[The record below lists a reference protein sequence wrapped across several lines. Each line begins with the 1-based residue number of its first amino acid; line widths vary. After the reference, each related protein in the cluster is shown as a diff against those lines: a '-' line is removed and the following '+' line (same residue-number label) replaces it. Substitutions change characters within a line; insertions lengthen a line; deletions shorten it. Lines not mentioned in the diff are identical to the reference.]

1 MEAVANQRKTIQ
13 IALAGNPNTGKT
25 TLFNALCGTHQ
36 KTGNYPG
43 VTVEKKIG
51 RFTEGQLDFTV
62 VDLPGLYS
70 LRPAAPDERIAA
82 DVLTGRESTTLKPE
96 LVLFVLDSTN
106 LQRNLHLL
114 IQLTELELPVAVVL
128 TMTDLLSKSG
138 ITVDVQ
144 LLQEKLKLP
153 IFTVNVRES
162 QSLSQLRKSL
172 ANIANQSQL
181 KSEPLSIGYLPK
193 SVESLLNQL
202 SQATAAKLSRF
213 ELLSL
218 IFYPNETGSWLKAH
232 SPLDSFNIE
241 TVRQQIN
248 ESFAPSMLT
257 QARYQATTDIIN
269 YCETRSSQKK
279 LSTTDRID
287 KFLTHRVFG
296 LIAFLAVML
305 FVFQSIYTFAAPI
318 MDFIENSFGWLGGL
332 IGSIDGLSPLV
343 QSFLVDGIIAGV
355 GSVLVFIPQI
365 AILFALIAFLEDSG
379 YLARASFLMDRLLG
393 WTGLNGRSFIPLLSS
408 FACAIPGIMSARVI
422 ADEKARKATILIA
435 PLMSCSARLPV
446 YILFIGAFIEPQ
458 YGTVAAVASLF
469 AMHLLGIAVALP
481 AAFILN
487 RGILKTQQMPFI
499 MEMPAYHIPVARN
512 VLLRVKDATLSFT
525 RKAGTIIFA
534 FSIIIWAASYFPHN
548 ERAAKEHVEPL
559 MTQLQLLRSL
569 PESEMT
575 EQFELDKQ
583 SLTNQ
588 IENDKASFLL
598 ENSYLGK
605 MGRFI
610 QPAFA
615 PLGFDWKLSVGI
627 LSAFPARE
635 VIIATLGIINN
646 VGADADEDSTD
657 LRSSLVNAKDDQGLP
672 VYNALTAITLMVFF
686 ALCSQCMSTLA
697 TIQKELSNWKYPV
710 GVFVYMTA
718 LAYLLALIVYQV
730 GGLLFGF

>member
-1 MEAVANQRKTIQ
+1 MHAVANQRKTIQ

-43 VTVEKKIG
+43 VTVEKKVGQFSEG
-51 RFTEGQLDFTV
+51 RFDFTV

-70 LRPAAPDERIAA
+70 LRPAAPDEQIAA
-82 DVLTGRESTTLKPE
+82 NILTGRESTTKQPD
-96 LVLFVLDSTN
+96 LVLFVLDATN

-114 IQLTELELPVAVVL
+114 IQLTELELPIAVAL
-128 TMTDLLSKSG
+128 TMTDLLLKSG
-138 ITVDVQ
+138 ISVDIQ

-153 IFTVNVRES
+153 VFAVNVRES
-162 QSLSQLRKSL
+162 QSLVDLRKSL
-172 ANIANQSQL
+172 AQLANQPQA
-181 KSEPLSIGYLPK
+181 KSKPLSIGYLPE
-193 SVESLLNQL
+193 SVEAFIGSLN
-202 SQATAAKLSRF
+202 AKMPQLSRF

-218 IFYPNETGSWLKAH
+218 IFFPAETDSWLKPY
-232 SPLDSFNIE
+232 SDTQSL
-241 TVRQQIN
+241 RRQIN
-248 ESFAPSMLT
+248 DADPVAPSILT
-257 QARYQATTDIIN
+257 YSRYQVATEIIKS
-269 YCETRSSQKK
+269 CEIRLPTTKQSI
-279 LSTTDRID
+279 TDRID
-287 KFLTHRVFG
+287 KILTHRVFG
-296 LIAFLAVML
+296 LIAFIAVMA
-305 FVFQSIYTFAAPI
+305 FVFQSIYSFAAPV
-318 MDFIENSFGWLGGL
+318 MDLIEGSFGWFGSL
-332 IGSIDGLSPLV
+332 IGSIGGISPIT

-393 WTGLNGRSFIPLLSS
+393 WTGLNGRSFIPLLSN

-422 ADEKARKATILIA
+422 ADERARKATILIA

-446 YILFIGAFIEPQ
+446 YILFIGAFIEPK
-458 YGTVAAVASLF
+458 YGTMAAVAALF

-481 AAFILN
+481 GAFILN
-487 RGILKTQQMPFI
+487 RGLLKTPQMPFI
-499 MEMPAYHIPVARN
+499 MEMPAYRMPVARN
-512 VLLRVKDATLSFT
+512 VLIRVKEATFSFT

-534 FSIIIWAASYFPHN
+534 FSIVIWAASYFPHD

-559 MTQLQLLRSL
+559 STQLQLLNSL
-569 PESEMT
+569 KDSEMT

-583 SLTNQ
+583 SLITQ

-605 MGRFI
+605 MGHWI

-646 VGADADEDSTD
+646 VGADADEDSAD
-657 LRSSLVNAKDDQGLP
+657 LRSSLINAKNEQGLP
-672 VYNALTAITLMVFF
+672 LYNALTAITLMVFF

-697 TIQKELSNWKYPV
+697 TIQKELQDWKYPV
-710 GVFVYMTA
+710 AVFVYMTA
-718 LAYLLALIVYQV
+718 LAYLLAYIVHQV
-730 GGLLFGF
+730 GGWLFNF